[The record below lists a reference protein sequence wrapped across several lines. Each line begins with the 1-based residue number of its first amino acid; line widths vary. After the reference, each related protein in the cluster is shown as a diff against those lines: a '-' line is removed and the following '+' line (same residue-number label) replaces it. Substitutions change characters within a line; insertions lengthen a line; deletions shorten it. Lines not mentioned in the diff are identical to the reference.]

1 MKLKQLNVF
10 NNTLKNVATERAAV
24 NTLKQA
30 KKECREWSKL
40 TMAVADL
47 ASELKQEI
55 VKSSDLPEVRDP
67 SNGNPFV
74 ELAHSEVD
82 SLDQISSSYKNVSD
96 EFRGHKR
103 QAANYV
109 GAERYKRVWLS
120 IFTLPYVPLAVFMAP
135 TYAVTA
141 SVLAVCFS
149 KLSKNLA
156 LGSASQ
162 FSQSI
167 SPTLNKDEIKSLDG
181 QLSKIKDI
189 ARGHDQTDKIK
200 SLFNQVETLKAK
212 LDSAEHSPF
221 VHKLNAAHQAHAEV
235 RANLV
240 GKDRA
245 EIFSTLHSAMDDLK
259 KSEAY
264 KPTYFKTPKGSKTE
278 ARAADI
284 DHFIAKI
291 TKRTIKQHVQIES
304 MAMHV
309 DSVGLGSPLR

>member
-1 MKLKQLNVF
+1 MKLKQLNVL

-47 ASELKQEI
+47 ASELKQEV
-55 VKSSDLPEVRDP
+55 VKSTGLPDVRDP

-82 SLDQISSSYKNVSD
+82 SLNQISSSYKHVSD

-103 QAANYV
+103 HAADSV
-109 GAERYKRVWLS
+109 GRQRIKRVGFS
-120 IFTLPYVPLAVFMAP
+120 ISALCLAPQAFLIAPLYVLN
-135 TYAVTA
+135 A
-141 SVLAVCFS
+141 SVAAVLYS
-149 KLSKNLA
+149 KISKQLSLCA
-156 LGSASQ
+156 ASQ

-167 SPTLNKDEIKSLDG
+167 SPTLNKDEIKSLDT

-189 ARGHDQTDKIK
+189 ASGYDQTDKIK
-200 SLFNQVETLKAK
+200 SLFNEVETLKTK

-221 VHKLNAAHQAHAEV
+221 VHKFNAVNQAHAEA
-235 RANLV
+235 RASLV
-240 GKDRA
+240 GKDRV

-284 DHFIAKI
+284 DHVIAKM
-291 TKRTIKQHVQIES
+291 TKRTIKKYVEFEAMAVQVNSI
-304 MAMHV
+304 
-309 DSVGLGSPLR
+309 GLGNPLR